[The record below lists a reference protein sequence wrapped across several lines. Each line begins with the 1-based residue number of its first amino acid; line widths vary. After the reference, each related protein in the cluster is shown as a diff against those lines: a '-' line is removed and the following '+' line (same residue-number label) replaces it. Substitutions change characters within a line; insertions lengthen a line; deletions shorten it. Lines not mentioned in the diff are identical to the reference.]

1 MGRVKKLS
9 RPARRGLL
17 VVHVVASAS
26 WLGLTL
32 GLLALGAT
40 AATTASPTAV
50 EAGVR
55 SMKLFADWL
64 LLPLALLTLTSGVVL
79 ALGTHWGLARHR
91 WVFTKFWVT
100 SATTVATVLALRPGV
115 NSAVA
120 AVAAGEALPDAGDV
134 LAGPVVSL
142 SAYVFMTVVSLLKP
156 WGPTRRGRRER
167 VRRPGA
173 RPGLSRAGTA

>member
-1 MGRVKKLS
+1 MGGVKKLS

-50 EAGVR
+50 EASVR

-79 ALGTHWGLARHR
+79 ALGTQWGLARHR
-91 WVFTKFWVT
+91 WVFTKFWLT

-115 NSAVA
+115 NA

-142 SAYVFMTVVSLLKP
+142 SAYVFMTVISLLKP

-167 VRRPGA
+167 ARRPGA
-173 RPGLSRAGTA
+173 RPGVSRAGTA